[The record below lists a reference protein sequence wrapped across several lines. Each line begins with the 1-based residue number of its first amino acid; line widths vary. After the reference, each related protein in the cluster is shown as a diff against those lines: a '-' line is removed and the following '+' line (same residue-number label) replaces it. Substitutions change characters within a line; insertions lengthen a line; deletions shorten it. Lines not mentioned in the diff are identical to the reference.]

1 MARMPLRD
9 RFARFIDSPL
19 GETILFVCGILL
31 IVLGIALSP
40 LPGPGGIFLIAPGA
54 ALVLKTS
61 MWAKRNYV
69 RLKRWQPKA
78 GNWMDWGLRRKSA
91 QRRQARDKSFQQQIK
106 APRD

>member
-9 RFARFIDSPL
+9 RFVRFIDSPL

-91 QRRQARDKSFQQQIK
+91 QRRQARDKSIQQQIK

>member
-1 MARMPLRD
+1 MPLRD
-9 RFARFIDSPL
+9 RFAKFIDSPL
-19 GETILFVCGILL
+19 GEMILFGCGILL
-31 IVLGIALSP
+31 IILGMALAP

-54 ALVLKTS
+54 ALILKTS

-91 QRRQARDKSFQQQIK
+91 QRRHARKKAIEQQMK

>member
-1 MARMPLRD
+1 
-9 RFARFIDSPL
+9 
-19 GETILFVCGILL
+19 
-31 IVLGIALSP
+31 
-40 LPGPGGIFLIAPGA
+40 
-54 ALVLKTS
+54 VLKTS

-91 QRRQARDKSFQQQIK
+91 QRRQARDKSIEQQMK